1 VFSSVLAIALSVSAI
16 IVTGVGAILRRLLS
30 RASASTSGIAY
41 RSRFLEVDDASSRSD
56 SLISLSRRPACVLF
70 GIPLT
75 ELLALCV
82 VPWP

>member
-1 VFSSVLAIALSVSAI
+1 MLAIALSPSAT
-16 IVTGVGAILRRLLS
+16 IVTGVGVILRRLLS

-41 RSRFLEVDDASSRSD
+41 KSRFLEVEDASSRSD
-56 SLISLSRRPACVLF
+56 SLISLSLRPTWAVL
-70 GIPLT
+70 GTPLT